1 MRRLALTAALLM
13 TVAPVAAA
21 PALAQTPAVA
31 PASSGLRAA
40 DVSAWLTRL
49 GGQVG
54 PVQTADG
61 QTWFAVNNAG
71 LTWAVFFN
79 SCQGDLCQD
88 VQFSA
93 VVASPAVTLDVTNT
107 WNRENR
113 FLKAFYTAGADGK
126 APTATAQYD
135 VLTVPG
141 QGMEQLTDPL
151 AVWLQLLPLF
161 ATHVGLTPQ

>member
-13 TVAPVAAA
+13 IAA
-21 PALAQTPAVA
+21 PLATGSAMAQTPAAA

-40 DVSAWLTRL
+40 DVSAWLTGL

-54 PVQTADG
+54 PLQTADG
-61 QTWFAVNNAG
+61 QTYFAVNNAG
-71 LTWAVFFN
+71 LTWAVFFQ

-93 VVASPAVTLDVTNT
+93 VVASAGATPDLINS
-107 WNRENR
+107 WNRDNR
-113 FLKAFYTAGADGK
+113 FLKAFYTPGADGK
-126 APTATAQYD
+126 TPTGTVQYD

-141 QGMEQLTDPL
+141 QGVEQLTDPL